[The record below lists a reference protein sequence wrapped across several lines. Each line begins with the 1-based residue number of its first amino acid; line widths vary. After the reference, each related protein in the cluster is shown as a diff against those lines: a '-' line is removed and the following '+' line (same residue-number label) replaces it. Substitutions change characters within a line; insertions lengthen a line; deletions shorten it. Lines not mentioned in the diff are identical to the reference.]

1 VFDRSRKTPVGET
14 EGGGGKDA
22 TPKFQPQPGGFGRRQ
37 TPVGDLV
44 GQPLA
49 NMRKAGKPGA
59 AAHNENREKPRDNQR
74 EPVTDFAADDS
85 RSDESRSDESRAS
98 NFPASNFPVDDFPL
112 GVDAIV
118 GGLAAFGSRKAPG
131 PDHVATQIEQWLAK
145 ELRHVPNVRCETIL
159 TVVGALAGFAAQHGI
174 WEAVV
179 KPGKMAL
186 QQAFVVVE
194 TRSGETYFFGDF
206 LNNILATPKPEH
218 LSVWRIV
225 GGAAKAM
232 GALEL
237 PDLTPIFKHCAETV
251 GTSQFGVPRLPDNHM
266 PAMLPR
272 DALTRF
278 WPQALKMLKV
288 GSDPLTCAVDVATA
302 AEQLM
307 LSMKGEIDPA
317 LAARIVMEAAIP
329 MSKLDPLTVPK
340 E

>member
-1 VFDRSRKTPVGET
+1 MFDRSRKTLFGAVDGDD
-14 EGGGGKDA
+14 GGKN
-22 TPKFQPQPGGFGRRQ
+22 TMPKFEPQPGGFGRRQ
-37 TPVGDLV
+37 TPVGNLV
-44 GQPLA
+44 GQPLS

-59 AAHNENREKPRDNQR
+59 AAHNENQETARDNQR
-74 EPVTDFAADDS
+74 ELRHDHAEPHDLP
-85 RSDESRSDESRAS
+85 E
-98 NFPASNFPVDDFPL
+98 DDFPL
-112 GVDAIV
+112 GADVIA
-118 GGLAAFGSRKAPG
+118 GGLAAFGSRKASG
-131 PDHVATQIEQWLAK
+131 PTHVATQIEQWLAK
-145 ELRHVPNVRCETIL
+145 ELRHVDSRRETIL
-159 TVVGALAGFAAQHGI
+159 TAVGALAGFAAQHGI

-206 LNNILATPKPEH
+206 LNNILATQKPEY
-218 LSVWRIV
+218 LSVWKIV
-225 GGAAKAM
+225 SAAAKAM
-232 GALEL
+232 GAGEL
-237 PDLTPIFKHCAETV
+237 PDLVPMFKYAAETV
-251 GTSQFGVPRLPDNHM
+251 GSPQFGIPNLPEGCT
-266 PAMLPR
+266 PSMLPR

-278 WPQALKMLKV
+278 WPGTLKMLRV

-329 MSKLDPLTVPK
+329 MSKVDPLTIPK

>member
-1 VFDRSRKTPVGET
+1 MFDRSRKTRFGET
-14 EGGGGKDA
+14 EGGDGKNA
-22 TPKFQPQPGGFGRRQ
+22 MPAFQPQPGGFGRRQ

-49 NMRKAGKPGA
+49 NMRKVGKPGA
-59 AAHNENREKPRDNQR
+59 GAHNENLETARDNRR
-74 EPVTDFAADDS
+74 EPARDLSDRDSPADDLPADS
-85 RSDESRSDESRAS
+85 RL
-98 NFPASNFPVDDFPL
+98 PVDDFPL

-118 GGLAAFGSRKAPG
+118 GGLAAFGSRKIARS
-131 PDHVATQIEQWLAK
+131 DHVATQIEQWLAK
-145 ELRHVPNVRCETIL
+145 ELRHVPQARNETIL
-159 TVVGALAGFAAQHGI
+159 TAIGALTGFAAQHGI

-179 KPGKMAL
+179 KPGKMAI

-206 LNNILATPKPEH
+206 LNNILATPKPEY
-218 LSVWRIV
+218 LSVWRII
-225 GGAAKAM
+225 GSAAKAM

-251 GTSQFGVPRLPDNHM
+251 GTAQFGVPRLPDEHT

-272 DALTRF
+272 DALVRF
-278 WPQALKMLKV
+278 WPQVSKMLRV

-317 LAARIVMEAAIP
+317 LAARIFMEAAIP
-329 MSKLDPLTVPK
+329 MSKIDPMTVPK

>member
-1 VFDRSRKTPVGET
+1 VFDRSSKTLFGAA
-14 EGGGGKDA
+14 EGDAGGKDMP
-22 TPKFQPQPGGFGRRQ
+22 PKFQPQPGGFGRRQ

-49 NMRKAGKPGA
+49 NMREAGKPGA
-59 AAHNENREKPRDNQR
+59 AANDEDRDTAHDNQR
-74 EPVTDFAADDS
+74 EIPGAYP
-85 RSDESRSDESRAS
+85 E
-98 NFPASNFPVDDFPL
+98 DDFPL

-118 GGLAAFGSRKAPG
+118 GGLAAFGSRRATG

-145 ELRHVPNVRCETIL
+145 ELRHVDARCETIL
-159 TVVGALAGFAAQHGI
+159 TAVGALAGFAAQHGI

-179 KPGKMAL
+179 RPGKMAL
-186 QQAFVVVE
+186 QQAFVIIE

-206 LNNILATPKPEH
+206 LNNILATQKPEY
-218 LSVWRIV
+218 LSVWKIV
-225 GGAAKAM
+225 SAAAKAM
-232 GALEL
+232 GATDL
-237 PDLTPIFKHCAETV
+237 PDMAPIFKNCAETV
-251 GTSQFGVPRLPDNHM
+251 GSPQFGLPNLPDGHI
-266 PAMLPR
+266 PSMLPR

-278 WPQALKMLKV
+278 WPGTLKMLRV

-329 MSKLDPLTVPK
+329 MSKVDPLTVPK